1 MRMHQIIDLYIEKR
15 SLFSPGKLESDRTS
29 YPQKGGK
36 NMIPGSQ
43 PSATVETCFVR
54 SYRDRLSPWCIV
66 QLLPKMQRRVVARS
80 RRRNDATEHL
90 RVLKRLNPIG
100 TYEILF
106 DPAIEETAIA
116 E

>member
-1 MRMHQIIDLYIEKR
+1 MYIEKR

-29 YPQKGGK
+29 YPIKGGK

-43 PSATVETCFVR
+43 PSATVGDCFVR

-66 QLLPKMQRRVVARS
+66 QLLPKMQRRVVKRF

-90 RVLKRLNPIG
+90 RVLQRLNPSG
-100 TYEILF
+100 CYELVF
-106 DPAIEETAIA
+106 DPAIENSDF
-116 E
+116 